1 MSVSYPLECS
11 SDSKHTE
18 AWGLSEICQFCPV
31 CGAGLVLKLKACC
44 KRWSVQSA
52 NYCGECGKPLKEN
65 VITNELDSGTIEIN
79 NKKTSKN
86 GGKK

>member
-11 SDSKHTE
+11 SDSKHTD
-18 AWGLSEICQFCPV
+18 AWELSEICQFCPV
-31 CGAGLVLKLKACC
+31 CGASLVIKLKACC
-44 KRWSVQSA
+44 KRWKVLNA

-65 VITNELDSGTIEIN
+65 VIVNELEGGSMET
-79 NKKTSKN
+79 NKKPKN